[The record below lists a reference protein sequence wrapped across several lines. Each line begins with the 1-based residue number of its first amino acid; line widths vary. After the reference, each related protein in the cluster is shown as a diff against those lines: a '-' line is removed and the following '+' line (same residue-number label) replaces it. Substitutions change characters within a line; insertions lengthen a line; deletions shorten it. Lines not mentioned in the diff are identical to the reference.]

1 MTNHIDME
9 TLAPLYATESLESL
23 YESVEEDVRGDYE
36 AFREH
41 VDALCEVGHL
51 ELLRLNDDT
60 FAYKAKTGTKWSDIV
75 VLSDHIQKKI
85 LLQLIENPKCFF
97 VLFNTQRGK
106 LRIIGEEIASW
117 ITLPNK
123 RVVSYLVVSND
134 TNLADQSRAG
144 LFDCFPL
151 KKGHELIEDPLE
163 KFNVRIFQLSSNNK
177 TSIGEI
183 ITYIDAYAY
192 NPSYPMPLIV
202 LLANNKQIEKLVKIL
217 YHIIHHECPILQ
229 AGGAW
234 DEADQTYPQFRE
246 KNYMVNGTSVNFLQ
260 LLNHPSDRIIRNGFV
275 TATEGGLIDEE
286 YEECMNAHHYTVDM
300 DPVDQA
306 NYLAFHHAECIK
318 HYITVQP
325 RESNNTIATRV
336 LTTNWDCHFGKPL
349 ILPDG
354 TPYHRKVIVNADSE
368 VAEMTKFAKSFIDKA
383 NVLTFNKYGVKL
395 FTNEYREG
403 KKYSARKKNLNKLL
417 FYIYKKNNLHDAPL
431 IIVGRRKVDRGL
443 GFHYAPRPWY
453 KPTLTFDGIDGLLE
467 TDGKEGLLWTDM
479 CMGNKIEHTPTA
491 VQKAGRGAGII
502 RQCPQF
508 TGEFHYW
515 LEEGTSRNI
524 ERHYIKV
531 DAVNELS
538 GANSMFQAITRA
550 EASIPH
556 VRHNHSVD
564 ESTFRVVRCST
575 ANETLK
581 QAKRIITEI
590 FKETFRTPHRDESGK
605 FKTSLNNESH
615 VVELLEAVRKVPG
628 SYGTHNKIKTYR
640 RFLPCYRDMADEH
653 SLCCVIP
660 LIDPAYT
667 AEMIHKLDTDFH
679 SVLVRV
685 PKEGDI
691 P

>member
-1 MTNHIDME
+1 MINHIDME

-23 YESVEEDVRGDYE
+23 YESVEEDVRGDYHT
-36 AFREH
+36 FREH

-51 ELLRLNDDT
+51 ELLQLNDDT

-75 VLSDHIQKKI
+75 VLSDHIKKKI
-85 LLQLIENPKCFF
+85 LLQLIQNPKCFF

-117 ITLPNK
+117 IALPNK

-134 TNLADQSRAG
+134 KTLAEQSTNG
-144 LFDCFPL
+144 LFSCFPL
-151 KKGHELIEDPLE
+151 KEDHETIEDPLQKYKVE
-163 KFNVRIFQLSSNNK
+163 IFELSSNTK
-177 TSIGEI
+177 TSIVDI
-183 ITYIDAYAY
+183 LRYIDAYAY

-217 YHIIHHECPILQ
+217 YHVIHHACPILR

-234 DEADQTYPQFRE
+234 DEADQTYPHFRE
-246 KNYMVNGTSVNFLQ
+246 KNFIINGASVNFLQ

-275 TATEGGLIDEE
+275 TATEGPLIDEE

-306 NYLAFHHAECIK
+306 NYLAFHHADCIK
-318 HYITVQP
+318 HHITVQP
-325 RESNNTIATRV
+325 KESNNTIATRV
-336 LTTNWDCHFGKPL
+336 LTTNWDSHFGKPL
-349 ILPDG
+349 TLSDG
-354 TPYHRKVIVNADSE
+354 TPYHHKVLINADSTA
-368 VAEMTKFAKSFIDKA
+368 AEMTRFAKVFSDRAHVI
-383 NVLTFNKYGVKL
+383 TFNMHGVKL
-395 FTNEYREG
+395 FNRQYPEG
-403 KKYSARKKNLNKLL
+403 KKYLARKKNLNKLL
-417 FYIYKKNNLHDAPL
+417 YYIYKMNNLHDAPL

-453 KPTLTFDGIDGLLE
+453 KPTLTIDGIDGLLE
-467 TDGKEGLLWTDM
+467 TDGKEGLIWTDM

-491 VQKAGRGAGII
+491 VQKAGRGAGIL
-502 RQCPQF
+502 RQCPQYP
-508 TGEFHYW
+508 GEFHYW

-524 ERHYIKV
+524 DRHYKKV

-550 EASIPH
+550 EAGIPV

-564 ESTFRVVRCST
+564 EKTFRVVRCRT
-575 ANETLK
+575 ADETLK

-615 VVELLEAVRKVPG
+615 VVELLEAVKKVPG
-628 SYGTHNKIKTYR
+628 SYGGGGGKR

-667 AEMIHKLDTDFH
+667 ADMITKLDTDFH
-679 SVLVRV
+679 SFLVRV